1 MAHCRERIFL
11 KHMQKTS
18 VLHVMNYAASYRGN
32 FIDSLEAL
40 DKKIAEDGMGNVYM
54 FCAAARENGSMQWI
68 SEMQQRGLRVFFLT
82 EDRKADTKL
91 IKKVMKDENVVAIHT
106 HFISMQQFLPVYF
119 AVGRNPI
126 PVFMHMHNHST
137 EAKNPIKRILRR
149 YIYRRCRMISCS
161 ESVYRSIERDYPN
174 NIKYSVDNG
183 VNFERLDDFS
193 QLTHKEFSIPDE
205 DTVFLI
211 FGFDFYRKGVDLAV
225 RAVEQL
231 RKEGKKYS
239 LLISLSTNFEMVE
252 KNIRDIIGE
261 LPDWVHII
269 KARNDVASLYNF
281 AELFLSPSREE
292 GLPYSVVEASYCRC
306 SVVMSDISAQ
316 VNLKIPYGRWCVA
329 ESVEDLAKA
338 IEASVA
344 EHGLKLENM
353 DSVRNQ
359 MKENYSLDNWA
370 EKIRTIYREV
380 MK

>member
-1 MAHCRERIFL
+1 
-11 KHMQKTS
+11 MQKKS
-18 VLHVMNYAASYRGN
+18 VLHIMNYAASYRGN

-40 DKKIAEDGMGNVYM
+40 DQKISEDGMCNVYM
-54 FCAAARENGSMQWI
+54 FCAAARGDGSMQWI

-82 EDRKADTKL
+82 EDRKADTEL
-91 IKKVMKDENVVAIHT
+91 IRKVMKEENVIALHT
-106 HFISMQQFLPVYF
+106 HFISMQQFLPVYL
-119 AVGRNPI
+119 AAGRNKI

-149 YIYRRCRMISCS
+149 HIYRRCRMIACS
-161 ESVYRSIERDYPN
+161 ESVYQSIERDYPD

-183 VNFERLDDFS
+183 VNFDRLDNFS
-193 QLTHKEFSIPDE
+193 QLTRKEFSIPDE
-205 DTVFLI
+205 DAVFLI

-225 RAVEQL
+225 QAVNQL

-252 KNIRDIIGE
+252 KSIIDIIGE

-316 VNLKIPYGRWCVA
+316 VNLKIPYGKWCVA
-329 ESVEDLAKA
+329 ESVENLANA
-338 IEASVA
+338 IEMSVA

-353 DSVRNQ
+353 DSVQSQ
-359 MKENYSLDNWA
+359 MKTNYSLDNWA
-370 EKIRTIYREV
+370 GKIQTIYREV
-380 MK
+380 IK

>member
-54 FCAAARENGSMQWI
+54 FCAAARENSSMQWI

-119 AVGRNPI
+119 AVGRTPI

-149 YIYRRCRMISCS
+149 YTYRRCRMISCS

-193 QLTHKEFSIPDE
+193 QLTNKEFSIPDE
-205 DTVFLI
+205 DAVFLI

-316 VNLKIPYGRWCVA
+316 VKLKIPYGKWCVA

-359 MKENYSLDNWA
+359 MKKNYSLDNWA
-370 EKIRTIYREV
+370 ERIQTIYREV